1 MTHFRNKVSVSSRAI
16 MSLWLVFAAAATL
29 PPSARSAGLML
40 YEQGTPDVGLASAG
54 QGARAQ
60 DASAV
65 FTNPAGMTQLEG
77 SQLLVGAEPLFGNY
91 TFSPNAKTTV
101 KGTNGGNAA
110 VPLPSG
116 SFFTFIAS
124 LRT

>member
-1 MTHFRNKVSVSSRAI
+1 MV
-16 MSLWLVFAAAATL
+16 
-29 PPSARSAGLML
+29 

-77 SQLLVGAEPLFGNY
+77 SQMLGGVKPLFGDH
-91 TFSPNAKTTV
+91 TFSPNA
-101 KGTNGGNAA
+101 
-110 VPLPSG
+110 
-116 SFFTFIAS
+116 FFTSIAS
-124 LRT
+124 AQI